1 MEKFLKAMGQEVPT
15 GKRIL
20 EINPDHPLFEAMSA
34 IFEKEGGSALL
45 GEYSGLLYDQA
56 LVMEG
61 SRPKDPAAFS
71 KALSKLMAA
80 ALKD

>member
-1 MEKFLKAMGQEVPT
+1 
-15 GKRIL
+15 
-20 EINPDHPLFEAMSA
+20 MSA
-34 IFEKEGGSALL
+34 IFEKEGGSPLL